1 MTMSVRAAEPGEG
14 SVLHEVAG
22 ATFGLACPPGTP
34 PEDIAEFIAAQLSA
48 ERFEAYLADPH
59 RVVLVAILD
68 GTVAGYAMLVFGDP
82 ADPDV
87 AAAVTTRPTAELS
100 KFYVEARA
108 HGSGVAA
115 RLMHSAI
122 EAARRRAAR
131 TLWLGVNQQNGR
143 ANRFYEKSGF
153 AIVGT
158 KRFALGGRWEDDF
171 TRERAL

>member
-1 MTMSVRAAEPGEG
+1 V
-14 SVLHEVAG
+14 
-22 ATFGLACPPGTP
+22 
-34 PEDIAEFIAAQLSA
+34 QLSA
-48 ERFEAYLADPH
+48 ARFEAYLADAG
-59 RVVLVAILD
+59 REVLVAIVD
-68 GTVAGYAMLVFGDP
+68 GSIAGYAMLVFGDP
-82 ADPDV
+82 SDPDV

-100 KFYVEARA
+100 KFYVAARC

-115 RLMHSAI
+115 GLMHSAI
-122 EAARRRAAR
+122 EAARRRGAR

-158 KRFALGGRWEDDF
+158 KRFPLGGRWEDDF